1 MAFLKLLPADAGLLR
16 VFQAFPATARPLID
30 YHEALMR
37 GDSPFTTGER
47 ELIAAYVSGL
57 NACQYC
63 HGVHTQTA
71 TALGIDQQLVSDLLN
86 DASSAAVDE
95 RLRPVLAFVRKLTL
109 TPSRIVQADADA
121 IFAAGWDD
129 RAFYDA
135 VSVCALFN
143 FMNRL
148 VNGLGIEAA
157 EAYRKFAAQRL
168 AEGGYAQLIGLITA
182 TPQLLT
188 E

>member
-1 MAFLKLLPADAGLLR
+1 MAFLKSLPTDAGLLR
-16 VFQAFPATARPLID
+16 VFQAFPSTARPLLE
-30 YHEALMR
+30 YHETLMR

-71 TALGIDQQLVSDLLN
+71 AALGIDQPLLSDFLIHPG
-86 DASSAAVDE
+86 SAAVDE

-109 TPSRIVQADADA
+109 TPSKIVQADADA
-121 IFAAGWDD
+121 VFAAGWDD
-129 RAFYDA
+129 RALHDA

-148 VNGLGIEAA
+148 VDGLGVET
-157 EAYRKFAAQRL
+157 EQAYTSFAAQRL
-168 AEGGYAQLIGLITA
+168 AEGGYAALIDLIGA
-182 TPQLLT
+182 PA